1 MIKESN
7 MGEEIQSNVVSIN
20 GQEIPEQD
28 LSDNQRYLIMQ
39 IRDLETQINAIKMQL
54 GQREVS
60 LSAFTNLLIE
70 SVEKPIIIEK

>member
-1 MIKESN
+1 

-70 SVEKPIIIEK
+70 SVEKPSIIEK

>member
-1 MIKESN
+1 
-7 MGEEIQSNVVSIN
+7 MGEEISNVVSIN

-70 SVEKPIIIEK
+70 SVEKPSIIEK

>member
-1 MIKESN
+1 
-7 MGEEIQSNVVSIN
+7 MGEEISNVVSIN

>member
-1 MIKESN
+1 
-7 MGEEIQSNVVSIN
+7 MGEEISNVVSIN
-20 GQEIPEQD
+20 GQEIQEQD

-70 SVEKPIIIEK
+70 SVEKPSIIEK

>member
-1 MIKESN
+1 

>member
-70 SVEKPIIIEK
+70 SVEKPSIIEK